1 MTDEPD
7 STDPSRRQ
15 FLNRMAAG
23 AAAAGV
29 SFETTKAAFA
39 QSVQPI
45 GDAAKTWRVDEGY
58 WERIRRQFLLEDGF
72 AYLNNGTV
80 GPTPGPVYNAMVDYW
95 RMMAEN
101 PNEKS
106 AILQGR
112 MEAIRQKAAKFV
124 GADPDEIAIV
134 RNTTEGN
141 NLVCQGVDLKQGDE
155 VLLGYLEHESNRQPW
170 NLKAKRHGVVIKEVP
185 IGTPP
190 KSPEEILNAF
200 ADAITPRTRVMVVC
214 QSDTVIGAFAPVK
227 ELAKLARSKGI
238 LCFADGAQVL
248 GMFPVNVHDLG
259 VDTYSATAHKWL
271 DAPAGSALL
280 YVRREMQDRIWPNIV
295 TENWYTYKD
304 ARKYECLSRRP
315 WPLVASLEDA
325 IDFQLAI
332 GTQRIEQRVR
342 ALAGYLRTRAAEIPH
357 VRVYSS
363 NDPKLS
369 GGITSLGLD
378 NVPPARLIE
387 YLRQRFDVY
396 VAARAKGQPLSSR
409 SARCRWDPDL
419 YALLQYLRAGGP
431 RPAGPERPLVRK
443 SLIGSYRMCRY
454 SFASRCGSY
463 TGQVKGLNHKPNP

>member
-1 MTDEPD
+1 MIDEPE

-15 FLNRMAAG
+15 FLNRVAAG

-29 SFETTKAAFA
+29 SFEAAKAAFA

-45 GDAAKTWRVDEGY
+45 AEAAQNSRGEEAY
-58 WERIRRQFLLEDGF
+58 WEKIRQQFLLEEGF

-80 GPTPGPVYNAMVDYW
+80 GPTPGPVFKSMVEYW

-112 MEAIRQKAAKFV
+112 VDLIRQKVARFV
-124 GADPDEIAIV
+124 GAYPDEIAIV

-141 NLVCQGVDLKQGDE
+141 NLVCQGIDLKQGDE

-170 NLKAKRHGVVIKEVP
+170 SLKAKRHGVVVKEVP

-200 ADAITPRTRVMVVC
+200 ADAITPRTRAIVVAH
-214 QSDTVIGAFAPVK
+214 SDTVIGAYTPVK
-227 ELAKLARSKGI
+227 ELAKLAHSKGL
-238 LCFADGAQVL
+238 LCFVDGAQVV
-248 GMFPVNVHDLG
+248 GMLPVNLHDLG

-280 YVRREMQDRIWPNIV
+280 YVRRELQDRIWPNIV

-315 WPLVASLEDA
+315 WPLVAALEDA

-332 GTQRIEQRVR
+332 GPQRIEQRVR
-342 ALAGYLRTRAAEIPH
+342 SLAGYLRTRAAEIP
-357 VRVYSS
+357 RVKLYSS
-363 NDPKLS
+363 NAPALS
-369 GGITSLGLD
+369 GGMTSLGLD
-378 NVPPARLIE
+378 NVRPARLIE

-396 VAARAKGQPLSSR
+396 VASRAKGSRYPADPHGVEGIRISTHYFNTFEQVDRVLQALQDLSSGK
-409 SARCRWDPDL
+409 A
-419 YALLQYLRAGGP
+419 
-431 RPAGPERPLVRK
+431 
-443 SLIGSYRMCRY
+443 
-454 SFASRCGSY
+454 
-463 TGQVKGLNHKPNP
+463 